1 MFTVAGQN
9 SHDESD
15 PKATLF
21 GTISHHTERDLDY
34 QITLKGI
41 QLLLDFW
48 WRIRQ
53 RGLRGPP
60 E

>member
-1 MFTVAGQN
+1 M
-9 SHDESD
+9 DESNCSG
-15 PKATLF
+15 PTRATLF